1 MSKLNIMSKNIKTSQ
16 FGGVGGGYS
25 GSPYQPG
32 GSPLARGGSKGVAY
46 DVNSVW
52 GDENTLEK
60 LISKTHPDADYSD
73 RNIES
78 RLTPQHE
85 YQEENKNYYLDPKE
99 RLRARFREELHAH
112 KQLLEDHAKSLQENS
127 VEYIKNNYAPKE
139 EHMLTMEQQLKQR
152 RKYSDNPK
160 QNYFKYEDD
169 IPELIQPE
177 RTHPVLSKNN
187 IQIKKADI
195 ISRPGQITDEL
206 ASEENWVDSER
217 YKNAPMGNFNMLKK
231 QIDLPKYLYEG
242 DGANVSYQQE
252 DGLWLED
259 TVLDYPDSETLPV
272 FSNSAKGSVYIKND
286 DDNNLFKPLKGN
298 TESQLHQ
305 TFPLTRFDRN
315 QPSSRIDVATN
326 TTTEDMGVEDEYQGS
341 SYIGMSSP
349 SPWG

>member
-52 GDENTLEK
+52 GDDNTLEK

-85 YQEENKNYYLDPKE
+85 YQEENKNYYLDAKE
-99 RLRARFREELHAH
+99 RLRARFRAELHTH

-206 ASEENWVDSER
+206 ASEENWVDNER
-217 YKNAPMGNFNMLKK
+217 YHNAPMGNFKTLKT
-231 QIDLPKYLYEG
+231 QIDLPTYLLEG
-242 DGANVSYQQE
+242 EGANTSYQQE
-252 DGLWLED
+252 DGYWLEK
-259 TVLDYPDSETLPV
+259 TVLDYSDSETLPV
-272 FSNSAKGSVYIKND
+272 FSNSAKGPVTID
-286 DDNNLFKPLKGN
+286 DDNNLYKPLKSPKS
-298 TESQLHQ
+298 TETRLHP
-305 TFPLTRFDRN
+305 TTPLTRFDRN
-315 QPSSRIDVATN
+315 QPAARLDIATN
-326 TTTEDMGVEDEYQGS
+326 TATEDMGVEDEYQGS